1 MRAISELAVFFS
13 KLLQLTQEIFL
24 IKFLRKMQV
33 GPLSY

>member
-24 IKFLRKMQV
+24 IKLVTIKNQ
-33 GPLSY
+33 